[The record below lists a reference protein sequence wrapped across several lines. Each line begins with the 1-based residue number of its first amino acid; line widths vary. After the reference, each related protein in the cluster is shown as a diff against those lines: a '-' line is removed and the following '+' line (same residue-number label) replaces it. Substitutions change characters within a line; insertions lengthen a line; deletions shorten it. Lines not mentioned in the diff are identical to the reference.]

1 MTYSPGSPGY
11 PPAQPG
17 GGYAGATPSFAKDD
31 DGPSKLPFYLNIA
44 VVVLGLAAYLLNFGP
59 TFTIGADLGPGI
71 GGRAGDAGT
80 AVVVAV
86 LAALLAGLG
95 LLPKTKNYPGIVA
108 VIAVLGALLAI
119 TETINL
125 PAGFAIGWAMWPLVA
140 AVVLQAIAAVVVVLL
155 ESGVITAPAPRP
167 KYDPYAQYNQYGQ
180 YGQYG
185 QQPYYGQQAG
195 GQQHGGQQQSPQG
208 YGSQYGGYS
217 PSAAPTQS
225 GVPTGGFGAQPSP
238 QSGSQPSAQQQ
249 GPSTPPTGFPSF
261 SPPPNVGG
269 GSDAGS
275 ATANFSEQGGGQQ
288 FGQEQQS
295 PSSPSGPA
303 PA

>member
-17 GGYAGATPSFAKDD
+17 GAYAGATPSFAKED
-31 DGPSKLPFYLNIA
+31 DGKSKLPLYLNIA
-44 VVVLGLAAYLLNFGP
+44 VAVLGFLAYLLNFGP
-59 TFTIGADLGPGI
+59 TFTISADLGPGI

-80 AVVVAV
+80 AVVVAL
-86 LAALLAGLG
+86 LAALLAGLS
-95 LLPKTKNYPGIVA
+95 LLPKAKNYVGVVA

-140 AVVLQAIAAVVVVLL
+140 AIVLQAIAAVVVVLL

-303 PA
+303 PS